1 MTSSE
6 PPDPAHHQRSKELF
20 LEALEVPPA
29 GRVAFVESHTA
40 GDEGLRREVL
50 QLLLLHG
57 EDDSLLDAP
66 ADADDPW
73 PWTAAA
79 GLEVGP
85 YRLLRPLGRGGMGVV
100 YLAEPVAGGV
110 PVALKLLGAG
120 FLSPS
125 ARERFRREAE
135 ILRRLDHPGIARVL
149 ASGESD
155 EGAVPQPWIAM
166 EYVQGQPLL
175 AFANAHALTLR
186 ARIELLAA
194 ICDAVASSHALGI
207 VHRDLKPDNILVR
220 EDGRPVVLDFG
231 VAHLVDDGARV
242 SQRMTRT
249 GVLVGTPQ
257 YMSPEQVQAAPA
269 SVTAASDVYA
279 LGVIAF
285 ELLAGQV
292 PYPAGT
298 TSLHRAV
305 VAVLTTEPPPLGT
318 LVSELKGP
326 IERVV
331 AKALEKRPRD
341 RFPDAAAMA
350 DDLRR
355 WLAGRAVR
363 ARGPQAWQ
371 RVARWSRRRRL
382 LAGAIAAGLLAA
394 AFVTTWW
401 MSGGSLSAGR
411 VREVY
416 RASETDLFL
425 ACELIYRGERTPARL
440 REGIALL
447 VRARERL
454 RGMPR
459 RSHRER
465 LEHSL
470 GLTLGTAEMVLGDME
485 WDPDSYRAAI
495 IHLNEAL
502 RHRPESGEWRRDVQ
516 APEAVGILAALSR
529 DATLSLLADAHS
541 GLADLWGDA
550 GSYQSAVRC
559 GLEALAE
566 TRRNAGPPAP
576 ADSLGEPRNHNEPY
590 VLRYN
595 DLVDFYTRM
604 ATFRGDSALAAR
616 AVAYADSTLARRAA
630 FRLNWP
636 ALGSVFYQRGR
647 AWLALA
653 EYVPSPA
660 PLDSARRNFAR
671 SLPYRGPDRPRV
683 FAETHE
689 ALAEASLLAAR
700 HAQAPA
706 VPASALHGALAQLD
720 TARLALPAGTRPEL
734 LARLRSL
741 RVEALIELARTT
753 RDRAWLT
760 QAAVALDT
768 NSRVFTFSDQ
778 PRYFA
783 MDQVRRATLERVQGT
798 IAGDTSSFGRARAA
812 LGRAQDQSMRGDSLV
827 ERRIQRERAALVS
840 AATHARRR

>member
-6 PPDPAHHQRSKELF
+6 PPDPTHHQRSKQLF
-20 LEALEVPPA
+20 FAALEVPPA

-40 GDEGLRREVL
+40 GDQELRREVL

-57 EDDSLLDAP
+57 EDDTLLDSPGGVADSWP
-66 ADADDPW
+66 AAV
-73 PWTAAA
+73 A

-120 FLSPS
+120 FRSPS
-125 ARERFRREAE
+125 AQERFRREAE
-135 ILRRLDHPGIARVL
+135 ILHRLDHPGIARVL
-149 ASGESD
+149 ASGESA
-155 EGAVPQPWIAM
+155 EGPMPQPWIAM
-166 EYVQGQPLL
+166 EYVQGEPLL
-175 AFANAHALTLR
+175 AFANARALPLR

-207 VHRDLKPDNILVR
+207 VHRDLKPENILVR
-220 EDGRPVVLDFG
+220 PDGRPVVLDFG
-231 VAHLVDDGARV
+231 VAHLVDDGTRA

-257 YMSPEQVQAAPA
+257 YMSPEQVQAVPA

-285 ELLAGQV
+285 ELLSGKV

-305 VAVLTTEPPPLGT
+305 VAVLTSEPPPLGT
-318 LVSELKGP
+318 LVGELKGP

-331 AKALEKRPRD
+331 AKALEKRPSD
-341 RFPDAAAMA
+341 RFPDAAALA

-355 WLAGRAVR
+355 CLAGRPVR
-363 ARGPQAWQ
+363 ARGPRAW
-371 RVARWSRRRRL
+371 RRIARWSHRRRM

-401 MSGGSLSAGR
+401 MSGGSLSAAH

-425 ACELIYRGERTPARL
+425 ASENIYRGERTTVRL
-440 REGIALL
+440 REGIDLL

-470 GLTLGTAEMVLGDME
+470 ALTLGTAEMLLGDLE
-485 WDPDSYRAAI
+485 WDLDSYRAAV

-502 RHRPESGEWRRDVQ
+502 RHPPESGDWRRDVQ
-516 APEAVGILAALSR
+516 APEAVGVLAGLSR
-529 DATLSLLADAHS
+529 DATISLLGGAYS
-541 GLADLWGDA
+541 GLAELGGDA
-550 GSYQSAVRC
+550 GSYESAVRC
-559 GLEALAE
+559 GIDALAE
-566 TRRNAGPPAP
+566 TRRVAGPPAP
-576 ADSLGEPRNHNEPY
+576 ADSLDAPRYHNEPY

-595 DLVDFYTRM
+595 DLVDLYTRL
-604 ATFRGDSALAAR
+604 AAFRGDSAVAAR
-616 AVAYADSTLARRAA
+616 AVTYSDSTLARRAA
-630 FRLNWP
+630 FRLNWA
-636 ALGSVFYQRGR
+636 ALGSVFYQRGC
-647 AWLALA
+647 AFLALA
-653 EYVPSPA
+653 EYLPSPA
-660 PLDSARRNFAR
+660 PLDSARLNLGR

-689 ALAEASLLAAR
+689 AMAKACLLAAR
-700 HAQAPA
+700 RAPG
-706 VPASALHGALAQLD
+706 PAESAKALRGALAELD
-720 TARLALPAGTRPEL
+720 TARSALPLATRAEL
-734 LARLRSL
+734 IARLRSL
-741 RVEALIELARTT
+741 RVETLVELARAT
-753 RDRAWLT
+753 RDPAWLT
-760 QAAVALDT
+760 PAAAALDT
-768 NSRVFTFSDQ
+768 NSRVFTFSDL

-783 MDQVRRATLERVQGT
+783 MDQVRRAMLERVRGT
-798 IAGDTSSFGRARAA
+798 IAADTSSWERARAA
-812 LGRAQDQSMRGDSLV
+812 LALAQDQSVHGDSLV
-827 ERRIQRERAALVS
+827 ERRIERERAALIT
-840 AATHARRR
+840 AATLARQR